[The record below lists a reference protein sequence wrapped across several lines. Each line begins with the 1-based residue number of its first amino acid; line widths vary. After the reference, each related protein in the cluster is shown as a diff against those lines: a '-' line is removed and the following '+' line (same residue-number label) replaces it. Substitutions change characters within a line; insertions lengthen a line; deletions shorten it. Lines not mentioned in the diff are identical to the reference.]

1 MISPGDGFLIVFQA
15 ISSQFSGLWMSMEEY
30 LRVDFGCG
38 KVLWRAPVFF
48 LSSLLILPK

>member
-1 MISPGDGFLIVFQA
+1 MVFEV

-30 LRVDFGCG
+30 LTIHFGCG

-48 LSSLLILPK
+48 